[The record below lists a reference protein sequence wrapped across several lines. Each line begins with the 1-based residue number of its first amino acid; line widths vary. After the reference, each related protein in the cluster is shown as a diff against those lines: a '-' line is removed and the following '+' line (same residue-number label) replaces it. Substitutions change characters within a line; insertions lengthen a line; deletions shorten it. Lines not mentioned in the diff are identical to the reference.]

1 MTIETT
7 TIGGLPDATTPLTG
21 TERVP
26 MDQAGA
32 TKDATTQD
40 IADLALADADAARTA
55 LGLNTGDSPT
65 FADLTLTGLLTAPH
79 IHGSLAGDFY
89 VHIKNASGGSLA
101 ANTAVYATGSV
112 GDTDRIEV
120 AACDP
125 TDPAKMPAIGLLTS
139 TLANNGEGDA
149 IILGELRPTNT
160 GDYTLG
166 DELYVGAGGAL
177 VNTIPASGTVQRV
190 GSVAR
195 VQAESGTIVVGIGA
209 GMSRV
214 GFTSAYNDLS
224 GTPTL
229 ITTLDGLSDVT
240 LSSPSDQQVLK
251 YDAATGKWINAA
263 APGGGGGTVSSVGFT
278 APTGFSV
285 SGSPITTSG
294 TIALSYAAGY
304 QGFTS
309 AEASKLA
316 GIDAGA
322 QVNVATDL
330 AYSAASRL
338 LSSSTGSD
346 VTLPLFTSSDA
357 GLVGA
362 SGGGTTNFLRADGT
376 WAEPPGGSGGSG
388 TVTSVALTAPT
399 GFSVSGSPITTSGTL
414 AISYAAG
421 YQGYTSTEAS
431 KLAGIADGA
440 EVNVNADWN
449 ATSGDAQILNKPTL
463 GTAAALDVGTTA
475 GTVAAGD
482 DARFHDAVTLAAS
495 VADVLDLTG
504 QELTADDP
512 GADRLIFW
520 DDSAGKLTHLTIGAN
535 LSITGTTMDAAGVS
549 DGDKGDITV
558 SGGGATWTI
567 DNSTVS
573 YAKIQDVSATDK
585 LLGRSTAGA
594 GVVEEITCTAAGR
607 ALLDDIDAAAQR
619 TTLGLATVASTGA
632 YGDLSGTPTIP
643 SAADATPQPLG
654 VAAIGVSADYARE
667 DHVHVMPSAA
677 DVGADAAGAAASAV
691 STHEAASDPHP
702 GYALE
707 TSLGNAAALDVGTT
721 AGTVAAG
728 DDARFA
734 VQDIY
739 VIACSDETT
748 DLTTGTAKVTFRM
761 PTAGTLT
768 AAKATVSTAPAGS
781 DLIVDINEAGTS
793 VLSTKLSIDDGEKTS
808 ETAATPPVISDSA
821 LADDAE
827 ITIDIDQVGTGIGT
841 AGAGL
846 KVTLYVSRS

>member
-1 MTIETT
+1 MST
-7 TIGGLPDATTPLTG
+7 TITGLPDATTPLTG
-21 TERVP
+21 NERVP
-26 MDQAGA
+26 MDQSGT

-40 IADLALADADAARTA
+40 IANLAGAAITAAIAVHDNEADPHNGA
-55 LGLNTGDSPT
+55 SPT

-79 IHGSLAGDFY
+79 IHGSVAGDFY
-89 VHIKNASGGSLA
+89 VHVKNTSGGTLP

-125 TDPAKMPAIGLLTS
+125 TNPAKMPAIGLLTAA
-139 TLANNGEGDA
+139 LANNAEGDA

-160 GDYTLG
+160 SSYALG

-177 VNTIPASGTVQRV
+177 VNTIPVSGTVQHV

-195 VQAESGTIVVGIGA
+195 VHASTGTIVVGIGA
-209 GMSRV
+209 GLSRV
-214 GFTSAYNDLS
+214 GFTGAYSDLS

-229 ITTLDGLSDVT
+229 VTALDGLSDVT
-240 LSSPSDQQVLK
+240 LSSPADQQVLK
-251 YDAATGKWINAA
+251 YDAATGQWINAA

-316 GIDAGA
+316 GIEAGA

-330 AYSAASRL
+330 TYSAASRL

-431 KLAGIADGA
+431 KLAGIAAGA
-440 EVNVNADWN
+440 EVNVNADWD

-463 GTAAALDVGTTA
+463 GTAAALNVGTTT

-495 VADVLDLTG
+495 VADVLGLTG

-535 LSITGTTMDAAGVS
+535 LSITGTTLDASGGSGVS

-558 SGGGATWTI
+558 SGGGLTWTI
-567 DNSTVS
+567 DNSVVS

-607 ALLDDIDAAAQR
+607 ALLDDADAAAQR
-619 TTLGLATVASTGA
+619 TTLGLG
-632 YGDLSGTPTIP
+632 
-643 SAADATPQPLG
+643 
-654 VAAIGVSADYARE
+654 
-667 DHVHVMPSAA
+667 
-677 DVGADAAGAAASAV
+677 GAA
-691 STHEAASDPHP
+691 T
-702 GYALE
+702 
-707 TSLGNAAALDVGTT
+707 LDVGTT
-721 AGTVAAG
+721 TGTVAAG

-734 VQDIY
+734 INDIY

-748 DLTTGTAKVTFRM
+748 ALTTGTGKVTFRM
-761 PTAGTLT
+761 PSAGTLT
-768 AAKATVSTAPAGS
+768 AVKATVTTAPVGS
-781 DLIVDINEAGTS
+781 ALIVDINEAGTTL
-793 VLSTKLSIDDGEKTS
+793 LSTKLSIDDGEKTS
-808 ETAATPPVISDSA
+808 STAATPPVISDSA

-827 ITIDIDQVGTGIGT
+827 ITIDIDQVGSGT

-846 KVTLYVSRS
+846 KVTLYVTRG

>member
-1 MTIETT
+1 MAYIGNNPLDPSYALEEDLGNSAALDVGNTAGTVAAGDDARFHDAVTLAASLEDVLGLTGQTLTADDSGADRLIFWDDSAGKLTHL
-7 TIGGLPDATTPLTG
+7 TIGANLSITG
-21 TERVP
+21 TTLDASGASGVSDGDKGDITVSGGGLTWTIDNSTVSYAKIQNVSATDKLLGRST
-26 MDQAGA
+26 AGA
-32 TKDATTQD
+32 GVVEEITCTAAGRALLDDSDASAQRTT
-40 IADLALADADAARTA
+40 
-55 LGLNTGDSPT
+55 LGLATVASTG
-65 FADLTLTGLLTAPH
+65 
-79 IHGSLAGDFY
+79 
-89 VHIKNASGGSLA
+89 
-101 ANTAVYATGSV
+101 
-112 GDTDRIEV
+112 
-120 AACDP
+120 
-125 TDPAKMPAIGLLTS
+125 
-139 TLANNGEGDA
+139 
-149 IILGELRPTNT
+149 
-160 GDYTLG
+160 
-166 DELYVGAGGAL
+166 
-177 VNTIPASGTVQRV
+177 
-190 GSVAR
+190 
-195 VQAESGTIVVGIGA
+195 
-209 GMSRV
+209 
-214 GFTSAYNDLS
+214 AYSDLS

-229 ITTLDGLSDVT
+229 ITALDGLSDVT

-251 YDAATGKWINAA
+251 YDSATGQWINAA

-376 WAEPPGGSGGSG
+376 WAAPPGGSGGSG

-421 YQGYTSTEAS
+421 YQGYTSAEAS
-431 KLAGIADGA
+431 KLAGIATGA

-482 DARFHDAVTLAAS
+482 DARFAV
-495 VADVLDLTG
+495 
-504 QELTADDP
+504 E
-512 GADRLIFW
+512 
-520 DDSAGKLTHLTIGAN
+520 
-535 LSITGTTMDAAGVS
+535 
-549 DGDKGDITV
+549 
-558 SGGGATWTI
+558 
-567 DNSTVS
+567 
-573 YAKIQDVSATDK
+573 
-585 LLGRSTAGA
+585 
-594 GVVEEITCTAAGR
+594 
-607 ALLDDIDAAAQR
+607 
-619 TTLGLATVASTGA
+619 
-632 YGDLSGTPTIP
+632 
-643 SAADATPQPLG
+643 
-654 VAAIGVSADYARE
+654 
-667 DHVHVMPSAA
+667 
-677 DVGADAAGAAASAV
+677 
-691 STHEAASDPHP
+691 
-702 GYALE
+702 
-707 TSLGNAAALDVGTT
+707 
-721 AGTVAAG
+721 
-728 DDARFA
+728 
-734 VQDIY
+734 DIY
-739 VIACSDETT
+739 IIACSDETT
-748 DLTTGTAKVTFRM
+748 ALTTGTAKATFTM
-761 PTAGTLT
+761 ATAGTLT
-768 AAKATVSTAPAGS
+768 AVKATVTTAPVGS

-827 ITIDIDQVGTGIGT
+827 ITIDIDQVGSGT

-846 KVTLYVSRS
+846 KVTLYVTRS